1 MCESILYPMDVKSF
15 YIGWWTTRSRMD

>member
-1 MCESILYPMDVKSF
+1 MDVKSF